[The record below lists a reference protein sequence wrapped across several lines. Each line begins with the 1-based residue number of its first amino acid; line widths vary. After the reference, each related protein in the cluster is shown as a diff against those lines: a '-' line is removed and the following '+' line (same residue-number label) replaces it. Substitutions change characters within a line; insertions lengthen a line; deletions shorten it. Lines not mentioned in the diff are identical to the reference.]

1 MRETSQ
7 VAVSVVCAEPE
18 RAFNVDLILPDGATV
33 ADAIAQSGIR
43 EAWPDLE
50 IRADRVGIFARKA
63 SLDTMLRD
71 GDRVEIYRPLE
82 VDPKEARRLRAKR
95 SVRE

>member
-18 RAFNVDLILPDGATV
+18 RVFNVDLILPDGATV

-50 IRADRVGIFARKA
+50 IRADRIGIFARKA
-63 SLDTMLRD
+63 SLDMMLRD
-71 GDRVEIYRPLE
+71 GDRVEIYRPLKI
-82 VDPKEARRLRAKR
+82 DPKEARRLRAKR